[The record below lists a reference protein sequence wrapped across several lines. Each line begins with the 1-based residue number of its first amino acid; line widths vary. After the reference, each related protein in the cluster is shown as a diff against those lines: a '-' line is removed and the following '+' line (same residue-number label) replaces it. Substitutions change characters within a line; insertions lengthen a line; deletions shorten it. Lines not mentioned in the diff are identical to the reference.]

1 MSKPLP
7 PDFDWMQY
15 TALHPD
21 IKNKSKEEAERHYQK
36 HGDEEKRPYKIDKM
50 AHLPSGFDTEVYKSL
65 HADLAN
71 LNSMEL
77 MCHYLKDGKIE
88 GRQYKKAT
96 LTPATNP
103 VAVPTAN
110 ATTTKA
116 AAAAAVAA
124 KRAQLGLP
132 ADNTPITTKAASKD
146 NKNKFQWEQY
156 FKVYPAV
163 EKSFITKDVF
173 VSLKKL
179 GLNYPETAKLDV
191 LLKNDKFALIYN
203 QCAEEY
209 AINHWKANGSKK
221 FDNLKPQPAGAQG
234 VAGKTAQQQPQ
245 VQKEISLPPDFNW
258 QEYLKENPD
267 LKFVV
272 RSEAD
277 ATSHYLKTGYFEGRS
292 YIHPKLGFR
301 QVCERL
307 LSYMR
312 NIDLPEVLTC
322 SKYEAVLIEFRC
334 FPHVEFLLRNNIL
347 KIGHLFS
354 FTVVCGNLNYEFMTD
369 LCSKISPNIKVIKI
383 DKDNVLPSEYSEL
396 LSSVNF
402 WNLFTSE
409 KILLFQEDSIIFRSN
424 IEDFLDY
431 DYVGAPWPLHT
442 NDTQGRVGNGGFSLR
457 TRQVMLTICENFP
470 IKETEYNASTLKY
483 MEDSQLTT
491 PPEDVYFTLNME
503 RHQVGRLPS
512 AQVASYFSTES
523 IKNLESF
530 GGHNFWVSDRLWRDR
545 VYGLCPQFSPSDI
558 VNTIEQRGWNNVIEE
573 LRKISS
579 FNEKSTID
587 FIDSIENHFLV
598 KQSEACEKPWAG
610 FIHSTPFAFPSMG
623 NVNISSL
630 ISNKNFIISLK
641 HCMFIISFSDYTTK
655 FLKQFISSI
664 LCPHVKILTIKHPCD
679 TNVSKLFTLL
689 KYSINEEKKL
699 IQVGKRMRKGS
710 SIYQVKAPLEFKKI
724 WLPGCNIK
732 VEMEKQVEE
741 EIVLFSLP
749 STLLLDNE
757 VTIQYFENDED
768 YDEEISKNIVFVD
781 YLDVSASKT
790 ILECITRNTP
800 IVVNKLEAVVEYLG
814 ENYPLYYKSLD
825 DVPSLLS
832 IEKIE
837 AAHEYLK
844 NMDKE
849 ELTVSTLTK
858 KLQNLIYKNFQKA
871 EM

>member
-36 HGDEEKRPYKIDKM
+36 HGEEEKRPYKIDRLTHM
-50 AHLPSGFDTEVYKSL
+50 PSGFDAEVYKSL
-65 HADLAN
+65 HSDLAN

-77 MCHYLKDGKIE
+77 MCHYLKDGKAE
-88 GRQYKKAT
+88 GRQYKRAT

-103 VAVPTAN
+103 VVIPV
-110 ATTTKA
+110 TTSTSTKA

-132 ADNTPITTKAASKD
+132 ADSIPKEKE
-146 NKNKFQWEQY
+146 NKNKFEWEQY
-156 FKVYPAV
+156 FKIYPAV
-163 EKSFITKDVF
+163 ETAFNTKDVF
-173 VSLKKL
+173 GSLKKL
-179 GLNYPETAKLDV
+179 GLNYPETAKLDI
-191 LLKNDKFALIYN
+191 LLKNDKFRLIYN

-209 AINHWKANGSKK
+209 CMVHWKANGSKK
-221 FDNLKPQPAGAQG
+221 LDNLK
-234 VAGKTAQQQPQ
+234 Q
-245 VQKEISLPPDFNW
+245 VEVENAKKKDEDRKKKEEISLPPDFNW

-267 LKFVV
+267 LKFVL
-272 RSEAD
+272 RSESD
-277 ATSHYLKTGYFEGRS
+277 ASAHYLKTGYFEGRS

-307 LSYMR
+307 LSYIR
-312 NIDLPEVLTC
+312 NIDLPEVVTC
-322 SKYEAVLIEFRC
+322 SKNEAVLIEFRC

-354 FTVVCGNLNYEFMTD
+354 FTVVCGNLNYEYMTE

-383 DKDNVLPSEYSEL
+383 DKNNVLPSEYIEL
-396 LSSVNF
+396 LSSVEF
-402 WNLFTSE
+402 WNLFSSE

-431 DYVGAPWPLHT
+431 DYIGAPWPLHT

-457 TRQVMLTICENFP
+457 TRKIMLTICENFP

-483 MEDSQLTT
+483 MEDSQLST
-491 PPEDVYFTLNME
+491 PPEDVYFALNME

-512 AQVASYFSTES
+512 AQVASYFCTES

-579 FNEKSTID
+579 FNEKSSID
-587 FIDSIENHFLV
+587 FIDSIENHFLL
-598 KQSEACEKPWAG
+598 KQSNACEKPWAG

-630 ISNKNFIISLK
+630 INNKNFIISLK

-655 FLKQFISSI
+655 FLKQFISAV

-679 TNVSKLFTLL
+679 TNVSKLFTML
-689 KYSINEEKKL
+689 KYSMNEEKKL

-710 SIYQVKAPLEFKKI
+710 SIYQVKAPLDFKKI
-724 WLPGCNIK
+724 WLPGCNKK

-741 EIVLFSLP
+741 ETVLFSLP
-749 STLLLDNE
+749 STLMLDND

-825 DVPSLLS
+825 DVSSLLS

-849 ELTVSTLTK
+849 ELTVSTLTR

>member
-1 MSKPLP
+1 MTTPLP

-36 HGDEEKRPYKIDKM
+36 HGEEEKRPYKIDKLV
-50 AHLPSGFDTEVYKSL
+50 HLPSGFDPEVYKSL
-65 HADLAN
+65 HADLTN

-77 MCHYLKDGKIE
+77 MCHYLKDGKTE
-88 GRQYKKAT
+88 GRQYRKAT

-103 VAVPTAN
+103 VTVPPTA
-110 ATTTKA
+110 TGKA

-124 KRAQLGLP
+124 KRAQMGLP
-132 ADNTPITTKAASKD
+132 ADNTPKVTPQK
-146 NKNKFQWEQY
+146 KFAWEQY
-156 FKVYPAV
+156 FKVFPEV
-163 EKSFITKDVF
+163 EKAFNTKAVF
-173 VSLKKL
+173 VSLKNL
-179 GLNYPETAKLDV
+179 GLNYPETAKLDI
-191 LLKNDKFALIYN
+191 LLKNEKFTLIYN

-209 AINHWKANGSKK
+209 AQQHWKANGSKP
-221 FDNLKPQPAGAQG
+221 FENIKPQ
-234 VAGKTAQQQPQ
+234 KI
-245 VQKEISLPPDFNW
+245 QKVEPKQITLPPDFNW

-272 RSEAD
+272 RTEAD
-277 ATSHYLKTGYFEGRS
+277 ATTHYLKTGFFEGRS

-307 LSYMR
+307 LSYIR

-322 SKYEAVLIEFRC
+322 NKYEAVLIEFRSL
-334 FPHVEFLLRNNIL
+334 PHVEFLLRNNIL

-354 FTVVCGNLNYEFMTD
+354 FTVVCGNLNYEFMRE

-383 DKDNVLPSEYSEL
+383 DKENVLPSEYNEL
-396 LSSVNF
+396 LASVEF
-402 WNLFTSE
+402 WNLFSSE

-424 IEDFLDY
+424 IADFLDY
-431 DYVGAPWPLHT
+431 DYVGAPWPLQT
-442 NDTQGRVGNGGFSLR
+442 NDTHGRVGNGGFSLR
-457 TRQVMLTICENFP
+457 TRHIMLTICENFP
-470 IKETEYNASTLKY
+470 IHDTEFNASTLKY
-483 MEDSQLTT
+483 IEDSKLTT
-491 PPEDVYFTLNME
+491 PPEDVYFALNME
-503 RHQVGRLPS
+503 RHQIGRLPS

-530 GGHNFWVSDRLWRDR
+530 GGHNFWVNDRLWRDR
-545 VYGLCPQFSPSDI
+545 VYDLCPQFSPSDI

-579 FNEKSTID
+579 FNEKSSID
-587 FIDSIENHFLV
+587 FLDSIENHFLV
-598 KQSEACEKPWAG
+598 KQSEAIEKPWAG

-623 NVNISSL
+623 NVNIFSL
-630 ISNKNFIISLK
+630 VSNKNFIISLK
-641 HCMFIISFSDYTTK
+641 HCLFIISFSDYTTK
-655 FLKQFISSI
+655 FLKQFISTV

-679 TNVSKLFTLL
+679 TNVSKLFTML
-689 KYSINEEKKL
+689 KYSMNEEKKL

-710 SIYQVKAPLEFKKI
+710 SIYQVKAPTEFKKI
-724 WLPGCNIK
+724 WLPGCSNKKEI
-732 VEMEKQVEE
+732 EKQVEE

-749 STLLLDNE
+749 STLILDNE
-757 VTIQYFENDED
+757 ISIDFFENDED
-768 YDEEISKNIVFVD
+768 YDEEISKNIIFVD

-825 DVPSLLS
+825 DVPTLLCL
-832 IEKIE
+832 EKIE